1 MIFIFIA
8 IAIAGAAAWF
18 LSSEFG
24 GGGNSAPA
32 PGAAPSL
39 AGSAPGDTTSAAA
52 SSPADSAL
60 STLISLFS
68 QTPTPP
74 SAGAAAAP
82 ISSSGP
88 GPAVIEQWRP
98 LAEKYAS
105 INSILNPE
113 EILAIIWNESTGNPE
128 ASNPKDP
135 SVGLMGVTLLIGRAY
150 AGATTLEQ
158 LYDPDLNVKAGAGF
172 LAQLKQDDGDQFP
185 ITDPNIAW
193 VAGYNEGEPNLRKR
207 RPDPAYISGYL
218 NHLAALGGT
227 PQ

>member
-24 GGGNSAPA
+24 GGTAAPT
-32 PGAAPSL
+32 PRAAPSD
-39 AGSAPGDTTSAAA
+39 AGSAPGNMPGPT
-52 SSPADSAL
+52 DSGLAGVL
-60 STLISLFS
+60 AILFS
-68 QTPTPP
+68 KSPTPP
-74 SAGAAAAP
+74 NEGAPATAAP
-82 ISSSGP
+82 AADTSSSGP
-88 GPAVIEQWRP
+88 GPAVVEQWRP

-158 LYDPDLNVKAGAGF
+158 LYDPDLNVRAGSAF
-172 LAQLKQDDGDQFP
+172 LADLKDRYSADFP

-193 VAGYNEGEPNLRKR
+193 VAGYNEGETNVAKHRA
-207 RPDPAYISGYL
+207 DPAYISGYL